1 MEFVYNVIETVL
13 IVGFI
18 VSYFEIKL
26 KYNKKITVAILFLLI
41 LGEIIIMTILDPPWI
56 ITLCVSILYLVIVMR
71 IFFKEKLLEHLL
83 ISVITYLLL
92 AVIDISVLTLMS
104 KILGVEYNELVTK
117 SNISRFLA
125 LLIAKLVY
133 LICLSIIVSFKRKYV
148 LILHNIGI
156 FMISSALT
164 VSCILISI
172 IRNIIYNAEEY
183 YNTFLVIILCLLLLN
198 IVQNYMMIYIIGQK
212 NTKEKNISLMQ
223 KQIEMQEDSIRNLE
237 LKYDETAKIRHDMKN
252 YISCALN
259 LAEQKDNAALIE
271 YLKEISE
278 YKINPLSSYVKTKRR
293 ILGAVINSKLSIAE
307 IKGIDMQCMILNE
320 MDSIKDID
328 LGILIGNL
336 LDNAIEAC
344 DKNSGHSKIIL
355 KMWNDAGYYC
365 MEVCNT
371 IETDVLSENPN
382 LFTSKRNKDLHG
394 IGLRSVKDI
403 VKKYNGMINF
413 KQKSNTFHVYISLE
427 RFDL

>member
-1 MEFVYNVIETVL
+1 MEIVYNVIETVL

-18 VSYFEIKL
+18 VSYFEIKI
-26 KYNKKITVAILFLLI
+26 KYNKKITVAILIMLI
-41 LGEIIIMTILDPPWI
+41 LGEVIIMTILDPPWI
-56 ITLCVSILYLVIVMR
+56 ITFCVSILYLVIVMR

-83 ISVITYLLL
+83 ISVVTYLLL
-92 AVIDISVLTLMS
+92 AAVDFSVLTLMS
-104 KILGVEYNELVTK
+104 KVLGVEYNELVTK
-117 SNISRFLA
+117 SNVPCFLA
-125 LLIAKLVY
+125 ILAVKLVY
-133 LICLSIIVSFKRKYV
+133 LIYLSAIVSFKQKYA
-148 LILHNIGI
+148 LILRNIGI
-156 FMISSALT
+156 FIISSALS

-172 IRNIIYNAEEY
+172 IRNIIYNAEVY

-198 IVQNYMMIYIIGQK
+198 IVQHYMMIYIIGQK
-212 NTKEKNISLMQ
+212 NTKEKNIIFMQ

-259 LAEQKDNAALIE
+259 LAEQNDNAALIE

-278 YKINPLSSYVKTKRR
+278 YKINTLYSYVKTKRR

-307 IKGIDMQCMILNE
+307 LKGIDMQCMILNE

-328 LGILIGNL
+328 LVILLGNL

-344 DKNSGHSKIIL
+344 DKNNSHSKIIL

-371 IETDVLSENPN
+371 IETDILSENPN

-394 IGLRSVKDI
+394 IGLKSVKNI

-413 KQKSNTFHVYISLE
+413 KQISDIFHVYVSLE
-427 RFDL
+427 KFDL